1 MISEDGHLSP
11 REDEHHHLGYL
22 YTALK
27 LNTFKLSTVNY
38 SKLL

>member
-22 YTALK
+22 YAALK
-27 LNTFKLSTVNY
+27 LNTFQLSIINNSKLS
-38 SKLL
+38 